1 MDTPHDRCLCMMEET
16 TQKILLKCPIYND
29 PTLKLFQTLHPI
41 LITKDLPQINDKDM
55 NRLLL
60 YGHESLSFN
69 VNQIIINETIKFI
82 RETHRFTQI
91 EYVLSYE

>member
-1 MDTPHDRCLCMMEET
+1 MDTPDDRCLCMMEET
-16 TQKILLKCPIYND
+16 THHFLLKCLIYNEQRQ
-29 PTLKLFQTLHPI
+29 KLFQTLNPI
-41 LITKDLPQINDKDM
+41 LMTKDLHQINDKDM

-91 EYVLSYE
+91 E

>member
-1 MDTPHDRCLCMMEET
+1 MDTPDDRCLCMMEET
-16 TQKILLKCPIYND
+16 THFLLKCPFYNEQRQ
-29 PTLKLFQTLHPI
+29 KLFETLNPI
-41 LITKDLPQINDKDM
+41 LIAKNLHQINDKDM
-55 NRLLL
+55 SRLLL

-91 EYVLSYE
+91 E